1 MEEEK
6 NANVVDTEFQIGIQA
21 DDALYTALENIPV
34 RIKDFDDE
42 FITLRGFFEGEDALW
57 QGKDAEAL
65 REQVTKDGGVLQKLE
80 RYHDQMDNL
89 KVLAQ
94 SLSDAI
100 VSAEDTIKNNIN
112 KLGEEK

>member
-34 RIKDFDDE
+34 RMKDFDDE
-42 FITLRGFFEGEDALW
+42 FITLRGFFEGE
-57 QGKDAEAL
+57 DAEAL